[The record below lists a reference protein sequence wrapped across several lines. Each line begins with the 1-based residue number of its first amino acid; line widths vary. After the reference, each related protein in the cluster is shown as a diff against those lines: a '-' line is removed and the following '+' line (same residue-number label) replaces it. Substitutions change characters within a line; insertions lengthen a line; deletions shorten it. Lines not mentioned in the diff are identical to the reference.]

1 MQRLM
6 IPLQKLLNKRNRSI
20 KSLKKQ
26 IEKTTEKIEELKN
39 KIPIKKVRA
48 KKTEKKLIKN
58 QNQRKKLKIEK

>member
-26 IEKTTEKIEELKN
+26 IEKTTETIQERNKRTHPIQRKN
-39 KIPIKKVRA
+39 
-48 KKTEKKLIKN
+48 IKN
-58 QNQRKKLKIEK
+58 IQIQKH